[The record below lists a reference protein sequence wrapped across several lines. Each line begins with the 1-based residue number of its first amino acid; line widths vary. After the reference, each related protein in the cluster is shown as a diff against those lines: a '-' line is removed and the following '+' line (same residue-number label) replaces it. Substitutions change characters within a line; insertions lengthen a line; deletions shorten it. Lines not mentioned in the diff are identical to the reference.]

1 MGTTYP
7 LVSILIPNFNHSR
20 YLDECIQ
27 SALAQTWKNT
37 EILVLDNQ
45 SSDSSVNVAAKYAS
59 QGVRVNRNAANIV
72 NRSYQVLSDF
82 LSKGE
87 FFILMGADDAIEPTF
102 IEKAVRI
109 MQRYPQVGY
118 VHVERDFMDEQGN
131 KTELDPF
138 FNCSFVAPGRSV
150 MPIYMVTSIAHPAQG
165 LVRRSVFDCID
176 GYQREVDH
184 MNADKSLWFY
194 LSSVSDY
201 AYIKEKLCRIR
212 VSANNQ
218 TALTRQNFQHPVLC
232 HMIINE
238 FCRYAEQFNFT
249 DVLARKEESLR
260 RLASDF
266 LIYAGGMLACGSFE
280 GAWAYLAYAR
290 IVCRDI
296 TGQERWQRLTKM
308 VETETADMEYIAQ
321 HDTMFA
327 ARKRGYEPPQGFE
340 PIDMEAL

>member
-1 MGTTYP
+1 MEGSHP
-7 LVSILIPNFNHSR
+7 LVSIMIPNYNHSR

-27 SALAQTWKNT
+27 SALAQTWPNT
-37 EILVLDNQ
+37 EVLLLDNQ
-45 SSDSSVNVAAKYAS
+45 SADSSIEVAEKYAS
-59 QGVRVNRNAANIV
+59 QGVCINRNAFNIL
-72 NRSYQVLSDF
+72 NRSYRVLSEQ
-82 LSKGE
+82 LAQGE
-87 FFILMGADDAIEPTF
+87 FLLLMGADDAIEPTF
-102 IEKAVRI
+102 VEKAMRI
-109 MQRYPQVGY
+109 MLRYPQVGY
-118 VHVERDFMDEQGN
+118 VHVERNFMDEQGN
-131 KTELDPF
+131 TIELDPF
-138 FNCSFVAPGRSV
+138 FNCSFVAPGRNV
-150 MPIYMVTSIAHPAQG
+150 MPIYMVTTIAHPAQG
-165 LVRRSVFDCID
+165 LVRRSAFNRIG

-201 AYIKEKLCRIR
+201 AYIREKLCRIR

-238 FCRYAEQFNFT
+238 FCRYAEQFGFPE
-249 DVLARKEESLR
+249 VLARKEESLR
-260 RLASDF
+260 RLAGDF

-296 TGQERWQRLTKM
+296 TGQERWQKLNNM
-308 VETETADMEYIAQ
+308 VKTETVDMEYITQ

-340 PIDMEAL
+340 PIDLEVL

>member
-1 MGTTYP
+1 MGTRTP
-7 LVSILIPNFNHSR
+7 LVSILIPNYNHSR
-20 YLDECIQ
+20 YLDGCIQ
-27 SALAQTWKNT
+27 SALAQTWPNT
-37 EILVLDNQ
+37 EILLLDNQ
-45 SSDSSVNVAAKYAS
+45 SADASVEVASRYAP
-59 QGVRVNRNAANIV
+59 QGVRVNRNVANIL
-72 NRSYQVLSDF
+72 NRSYRVLSEE
-82 LSKGE
+82 LANGE
-87 FFILMGADDAIEPTF
+87 FLLLMGADDAIEPTF
-102 IEKAVRI
+102 VEKAVRI
-109 MQRYPQVGY
+109 MQDHPQVGY

-131 KTELDPF
+131 TIELDPF

-150 MPIYMVTSIAHPAQG
+150 MPIYMVTTIAHPAQG
-165 LVRRSVFDCID
+165 LVRRSALERIE

-201 AYIKEKLCRIR
+201 AYIREKLCRIR

-238 FCRYAEQFNFT
+238 FCRYAEQFNFP

-260 RLASDF
+260 RLAGDF

-290 IVCRDI
+290 
-296 TGQERWQRLTKM
+296 
-308 VETETADMEYIAQ
+308 YS
-321 HDTMFA
+321 A
-327 ARKRGYEPPQGFE
+327 AKSPGR
-340 PIDMEAL
+340 IDGSGLQKWWKQKLWIWST